1 MSGRVALRSWGIIE
15 VSLLFSLLEHPL
27 EMMIHL
33 IHRPVLNKYVD
44 KQSTNCCLIS

>member
-1 MSGRVALRSWGIIE
+1 MPFYPSIS
-15 VSLLFSLLEHPL
+15 L

-44 KQSTNCCLIS
+44 KQSTNCCLISSFSPLEIFLALKMQILT